1 MHCIFAPNV
10 LVQLILCALGCI
22 EAVRFPSFVK
32 STWSQLCLQRST
44 RTYRYCKSTYND
56 LLCCLCLTRSAGLSS
71 TAQQL
76 LAQLAATD
84 GTTSSS
90 SSSSAISSGV
100 QQQLEP
106 HFGSR
111 LAAQFLQRAEQAVQ
125 QQVPS
130 VRLPEVPQ
138 LPNTLPSQLPA
149 VELPSF
155 NAPTQLPSVQFPS
168 VQLPQLPSFQAPNLQ
183 FPDSSSALEGINSTI
198 SSSTAAASN
207 AADALAHLPQ
217 QTQQELQLLLTQLQ
231 ELNNSNSELGPH
243 FGSHAV
249 LSWLQ
254 AAAASLAGTLQSAAG
269 SLHVPDLG
277 ARGIDISSGPAVLG
291 SMSSSILGSV
301 SNTLSTQGFAG
312 VTASAKE
319 SVDALAASLQV
330 LSASAAAALPADVS
344 SGLSQGADAVQQQ
357 AAALTSS
364 VQQLQGLLVQFG
376 QILQHLPETGAG
388 GYSFATLCLIAA
400 GTLAAVAASV
410 PPADAV
416 AGGKDEGLRDVM
428 LTHEYDPA
436 AVEAYFRRRPVQVA
450 QRSLQLAMELAGFGL
465 SLLGD
470 LATNR
475 LQVRRQLV

>member
-1 MHCIFAPNV
+1 
-10 LVQLILCALGCI
+10 
-22 EAVRFPSFVK
+22 
-32 STWSQLCLQRST
+32 
-44 RTYRYCKSTYND
+44 
-56 LLCCLCLTRSAGLSS
+56 
-71 TAQQL
+71 

-84 GTTSSS
+84 ATT
-90 SSSSAISSGV
+90 SSSSAISSGI

-111 LAAQFLQRAEQAVQ
+111 LAAQVLQRAEQAVQ

-130 VRLPEVPQ
+130 FRLPEVPQ
-138 LPNTLPSQLPA
+138 LPSTLPSQLPA

-155 NAPTQLPSVQFPS
+155 TAPTQLPAVHFPS
-168 VQLPQLPSFQAPNLQ
+168 VQLPQVPQVQLPSFDAPNVQ
-183 FPDSSSALEGINSTI
+183 FPDSSSALDSINSAI
-198 SSSTAAASN
+198 SSSTTAAFN
-207 AADALAHLPQ
+207 AADALMHLPQ

-231 ELNNSNSELGPH
+231 ELNSSNSALEPH
-243 FGSHAV
+243 FGSHAL

-254 AAAASLAGTLQSAAG
+254 AAAASLSSSLQSAAG
-269 SLHVPDLG
+269 SLHVPAIPALD
-277 ARGIDISSGPAVLG
+277 ARGMDISSGSAVLG

-312 VTASAKE
+312 MSASAKD
-319 SVDALAASLQV
+319 SADALAASLQV
-330 LSASAAAALPADVS
+330 LSASVSAALPADVS
-344 SGLSQGADAVQQQ
+344 SGLSQGTHSVQQQ
-357 AAALTSS
+357 AAALAGS

-376 QILQHLPETGAG
+376 HTLQHLPETGAG
-388 GYSFATLCLIAA
+388 GYSFSTLCLIAA
-400 GTLAAVAASV
+400 GTLAAVAASI

-470 LATNR
+470 LATSR
-475 LQVRRQLV
+475 LQVRAVAGPGHAFAWACLCCLRDRL